1 MLYEIVVDSNLL
13 MAVVVAEEQNFVL
26 AVVVVAE

>member
-13 MAVVVAEEQNFVL
+13 MVVVVAEEQNFVL
-26 AVVVVAE
+26 AVVAE